1 MEIERIN
8 DNTVKFYISY
18 LDVEERGFSRD
29 EIWFNRDKSEELFWE
44 MMDEVNEEA
53 DFVMEGPLWIQVQAM
68 DKGLEVTVTRAQLTK
83 DGQKLDM
90 PDDIEERRRMFSND
104 DAASA
109 ATEFDEFEPV
119 FNEPDT
125 KNLEYSFVFSEI
137 EELLPLSRRLQY
149 VPLETALYHFEGKYY
164 LHVSFDEILHSEDDI
179 KDHVSVFTEY
189 LQISPVTIHRL
200 DEYGKEIF
208 KEDALSNVLHY
219 FG

>member
-1 MEIERIN
+1 MDIERIN

-90 PDDIEERRRMFSND
+90 PDDIEERRKMFAND
-104 DAASA
+104 EEGAAG
-109 ATEFDEFEPV
+109 TEFDEFEPV
-119 FNEPDT
+119 FNEPET
-125 KNLEYSFVFSEI
+125 KKLDYSFVVAEV
-137 EELLPLSRRLQY
+137 EDLLPLSRRLQY
-149 VPLETALYHFEGKYY
+149 VPMESALYHFEGKYY
-164 LHVSFDEILHSEDDI
+164 LHISFDDILHSDEDI
-179 KDHVSVFTEY
+179 KDHLSVFSEY
-189 LQISPVTIHRL
+189 LPASSVTIHR
-200 DEYGKEIF
+200 I
-208 KEDALSNVLHY
+208 
-219 FG
+219 

>member
-90 PDDIEERRRMFSND
+90 PDDIDERRKMFSSD
-104 DAASA
+104 DLGPG
-109 ATEFDEFEPV
+109 TPGFDEFEPV

-125 KNLEYSFVFSEI
+125 KKLEYAFMLSEV

-149 VPLETALYHFEGKYY
+149 VPMETALYHFEGKYY
-164 LHVSFDEILHSEDDI
+164 LHVSFDEILHSDEDI
-179 KDHVSVFTEY
+179 KDHLSVFSEY
-189 LQISPVTIHRL
+189 LPSSSVTIHRL
-200 DEYGKEIF
+200 EEYGKEIF
-208 KEDALSNVLHY
+208 DKDALSNILHY

>member
-18 LDVEERGFSRD
+18 VDVEERGFSRD

-83 DGQKLDM
+83 DGQKLDL
-90 PDDIEERRRMFSND
+90 PDDIEERRKMFAGEEVDSQ
-104 DAASA
+104 
-109 ATEFDEFEPV
+109 EFDEFEPV
-119 FNEPDT
+119 YDDT
-125 KNLEYSFVFSEI
+125 DKKKLEYSFMLSEV
-137 EELLPLSRRLQY
+137 EELLPIAKRLMY
-149 VPLETALYHFEGKYY
+149 VPLDTALYHFEDKYL
-164 LHVSFDEILHSEDDI
+164 LHISFDEILHSE
-179 KDHVSVFTEY
+179 KDMKDQLSVITEY
-189 LQISPVTIHRL
+189 LQQSPVTIHRL
-200 DEYGKEIF
+200 EEYGKPIF
-208 KEDALSNVLHY
+208 KEDALANVLHY

>member
-1 MEIERIN
+1 
-8 DNTVKFYISY
+8 
-18 LDVEERGFSRD
+18 
-29 EIWFNRDKSEELFWE
+29 

-109 ATEFDEFEPV
+109 ETEFDEFEPV

-149 VPLETALYHFEGKYY
+149 VPLETALYHFEGKYF
-164 LHVSFDEILHSEDDI
+164 LHVSFDEILHSDDDI

-200 DEYGKEIF
+200 EEYGKEIF

>member
-68 DKGLEVTVTRAQLTK
+68 DKGLEVTVTKAQLTK
-83 DGQKLDM
+83 DGQKLDL
-90 PDDIEERRRMFSND
+90 PDDIDDRRKMFSSD
-104 DAASA
+104 DAAA
-109 ATEFDEFEPV
+109 PEFDEFEPV
-119 FNEPDT
+119 FDEPDF
-125 KNLEYSFVFSEI
+125 KKLEYTFVFSEVD
-137 EELLPLSRRLQY
+137 ELLPIARRLMY
-149 VPLETALYHFEGKYY
+149 VPIETALYHFENKYY
-164 LHVSFDEILHSEDDI
+164 LYASFDEILHSDDDVKNNI
-179 KDHVSVFTEY
+179 SVFTEY
-189 LQISPVTIHRL
+189 LQTSPVTIHRL
-200 DEYGKEIF
+200 EEYGKEIF

>member
-53 DFVMEGPLWIQVQAM
+53 DFAMEGPLWIQVQAM
-68 DKGLEVTVTRAQLTK
+68 DKGLEVTVTKAQLTK

-90 PDDIEERRRMFSND
+90 PDDIEERRKMFSGD
-104 DAASA
+104 DIPSHD
-109 ATEFDEFEPV
+109 FDEFEPV
-119 FNEPDT
+119 FNESDP
-125 KNLEYSFVFSEI
+125 KNLEYTFILEDLD
-137 EELLPLSRRLQY
+137 ELLPIARRLQY
-149 VPLETALYHFEGKYY
+149 IPLETELYHFENKYY
-164 LHVSFDEILHSEDDI
+164 LYVKFDEILHSSEDV
-179 KDHVSVFTEY
+179 KNHVSVFSEY
-189 LQISPVTIHRL
+189 LQSSPVTIHRL
-200 DEYGKEIF
+200 EEYGKTIF
-208 KEDALSNVLHY
+208 KEDALSNTLHY

>member
-18 LDVEERGFSRD
+18 VDVEERGFSRD

-83 DGQKLDM
+83 DGQKLDL
-90 PDDIEERRRMFSND
+90 PDDIEERRKMFAGEEVDSQ
-104 DAASA
+104 
-109 ATEFDEFEPV
+109 EFDEFEPV
-119 FNEPDT
+119 YDDT
-125 KNLEYSFVFSEI
+125 DKKKLEYSFMLSEV
-137 EELLPLSRRLQY
+137 EELLPIAKRLMY
-149 VPLETALYHFEGKYY
+149 VPLDTALYHFEDKYF
-164 LHVSFDEILHSEDDI
+164 LHISFDEILHSE
-179 KDHVSVFTEY
+179 KDMKDQLSVITEY
-189 LQISPVTIHRL
+189 LQQSPVTIHRL
-200 DEYGKEIF
+200 EEYGKPIF
-208 KEDALSNVLHY
+208 KEDALANVLHY

>member
-83 DGQKLDM
+83 DGQKLDL
-90 PDDIEERRRMFSND
+90 PDDIEERRKMFAGEEVESQ
-104 DAASA
+104 
-109 ATEFDEFEPV
+109 EFDEFEPV
-119 FNEPDT
+119 YDDT
-125 KNLEYSFVFSEI
+125 DKKKLEYSFILSEV
-137 EELLPLSRRLQY
+137 EELLPIAKRLMY
-149 VPLETALYHFEGKYY
+149 VPLDTALYHFEGKYF
-164 LHVSFDEILHSEDDI
+164 LHIAFDEILHSE
-179 KDHVSVFTEY
+179 KDMKDQLSVITEY
-189 LQISPVTIHRL
+189 LQQSPVTIHRL
-200 DEYGKEIF
+200 EEYGKPIF
-208 KEDALSNVLHY
+208 KEDALANVLHY

>member
-53 DFVMEGPLWIQVQAM
+53 DFAMEGPLWIQVQAM

-83 DGQKLDM
+83 DGQKIDM
-90 PDDIEERRRMFSND
+90 PDDIEERRKMFSGED
-104 DAASA
+104 
-109 ATEFDEFEPV
+109 TGVHEFDEFDPV
-119 FNEPDT
+119 FNDPDPKT
-125 KNLEYSFVFSEI
+125 FEYTFILSEV
-137 EELLPLSRRLQY
+137 EELLPIAERLKY
-149 VPLETALYHFEGKYY
+149 VPVETSLHHFEGKYY
-164 LHVSFDEILHSEDDI
+164 LYAKFDEILHSDEDV
-179 KDHVSVFTEY
+179 KNHVSVISEY
-189 LQISPVTIHRL
+189 LKTSPLTIHRL
-200 DEYGKEIF
+200 EEYGKEIF
-208 KEDALSNVLHY
+208 KQDALSNILHY

>member
-83 DGQKLDM
+83 DGQKLDL
-90 PDDIEERRRMFSND
+90 PDDIEERRKMF
-104 DAASA
+104 ASEDT
-109 ATEFDEFEPV
+109 ATPEFDEFEPV
-119 FNEPDT
+119 FEEPDI
-125 KNLEYSFVFSEI
+125 KKLEYTFVFSEV
-137 EELLPLSRRLQY
+137 EELLPIARRLMY
-149 VPLETALYHFEGKYY
+149 VPIESAVYHFENKYY
-164 LHVSFDEILHSEDDI
+164 LYTSFDEILHSEEDI
-179 KDHVSVFTEY
+179 KNNVSIITEY
-189 LQISPVTIHRL
+189 LRISPVTVHRL
-200 DEYGKEIF
+200 EEYGKPIF

>member
-83 DGQKLDM
+83 DGQKIDM
-90 PDDIEERRRMFSND
+90 PDDIEERRKMFSSD
-104 DAASA
+104 DPNTAD
-109 ATEFDEFEPV
+109 FDEFEPV
-119 FNEPDT
+119 FDEPDL
-125 KNLEYSFVFSEI
+125 KKLEFTYAFTEVD
-137 EELLPLSRRLQY
+137 ELLPIARRLMY
-149 VPLETALYHFEGKYY
+149 VPIESALYHFENKYY
-164 LHVSFDEILHSEDDI
+164 LHVSFDDLLHSEDDV
-179 KDHVSVFTEY
+179 KDNTSIISEY
-189 LQISPVTIHRL
+189 LQSSPLTIHRL
-200 DEYGKEIF
+200 EEYGKEIF
-208 KEDALSNVLHY
+208 KQDALSNVLYY

>member
-53 DFVMEGPLWIQVQAM
+53 DFAMEGPLWIQVQAM
-68 DKGLEVTVTRAQLTK
+68 DKGLEVTVTKAQLTK

-90 PDDIEERRRMFSND
+90 PDDIEERRKMFTGD
-104 DAASA
+104 DIPAHD
-109 ATEFDEFEPV
+109 FDEFEPV
-119 FNEPDT
+119 FNEADL
-125 KNLEYSFVFSEI
+125 KNLEYTFILDDVD
-137 EELLPLSRRLQY
+137 ELLPIARRLQY
-149 VPLETALYHFEGKYY
+149 IPLESMLYHFENRYY
-164 LHVSFDEILHSEDDI
+164 LYVKFDEILHSSDDV
-179 KDHVSVFTEY
+179 KNHVSVFSEY
-189 LQISPVTIHRL
+189 LQSSPVTIHRL
-200 DEYGKEIF
+200 EEYGKPIF
-208 KEDALSNVLHY
+208 KDDALSNTLHY

>member
-83 DGQKLDM
+83 DGQKLDL
-90 PDDIEERRRMFSND
+90 PDDIEERRKMFSGEETG
-104 DAASA
+104 SP
-109 ATEFDEFEPV
+109 EFDEFEPV
-119 FNEPDT
+119 YDEGDA
-125 KNLEYSFVFSEI
+125 KKLEYSFVLSEV
-137 EELLPLSRRLQY
+137 EELLPISKRLMY
-149 VPLETALYHFEGKYY
+149 MPVDTALYHFDGKYY
-164 LHVSFDEILHSEDDI
+164 MHVKFDEILHSEKDI
-179 KDHVSVFTEY
+179 KDQLSVITEY
-189 LQISPVTIHRL
+189 LQQTPMTIHRL
-200 DEYGKEIF
+200 EEYGKPIF

>member
-83 DGQKLDM
+83 DGQKLDL
-90 PDDIEERRRMFSND
+90 PDDIEERRKMF
-104 DAASA
+104 ASEDTETA
-109 ATEFDEFEPV
+109 EFDEFEPV
-119 FNEPDT
+119 FDEPEL
-125 KNLEYSFVFSEI
+125 KKLEHTFVFSEI
-137 EELLPLSRRLQY
+137 EELLPIARRLMY
-149 VPLETALYHFEGKYY
+149 VPIESAVYHFDNKYY
-164 LHVSFDEILHSEDDI
+164 LYLNFDEILHSEEDI
-179 KDHVSVFTEY
+179 KNNLSIISEY
-189 LQISPVTIHRL
+189 LRNSPLTIHRL
-200 DEYGKEIF
+200 EEYGNTIF

>member
-53 DFVMEGPLWIQVQAM
+53 DFIMEGPLWIQVQAM

-83 DGQKLDM
+83 DGQKLDL
-90 PDDIEERRRMFSND
+90 PDDIEERRKLFGSD
-104 DAASA
+104 DAAA
-109 ATEFDEFEPV
+109 PEFDEFEPV
-119 FNEPDT
+119 FEEPDVKKMDYT
-125 KNLEYSFVFSEI
+125 FNVLQVEDLVPLARRLEYVPI
-137 EELLPLSRRLQY
+137 ESAIY
-149 VPLETALYHFEGKYY
+149 YFENKYY
-164 LHVSFDEILHSEDDI
+164 LYISFDDLLHSEEDVKNYI
-179 KDHVSVFTEY
+179 SIISEY
-189 LQISPVTIHRL
+189 LTASPLTIHRL
-200 DEYGKEIF
+200 EEYGKPIF
-208 KEDALSNVLHY
+208 KEDALANVVHY

>member
-68 DKGLEVTVTRAQLTK
+68 DKGLEVTVTRAQMTK
-83 DGQKLDM
+83 DGQKLDL
-90 PDDIEERRRMFSND
+90 PDDIEERRKMFGGD
-104 DAASA
+104 ETIAPD
-109 ATEFDEFEPV
+109 FDEFEPV
-119 FNEPDT
+119 FDEHAV
-125 KNLEYSFVFSEI
+125 KKLEYTFIFSEI
-137 EELLPLSRRLQY
+137 EELVPLARRLEY
-149 VPLETALYHFEGKYY
+149 VPIESAIYHFENKYY
-164 LHVSFDEILHSEDDI
+164 LHIAFDELLHTEDDVKNYNSI
-179 KDHVSVFTEY
+179 FAEY
-189 LQISPVTIHRL
+189 LQGSPVTIHRL
-200 DEYGKEIF
+200 EEYGTPIF

>member
-83 DGQKLDM
+83 DGQKIDM
-90 PDDIEERRRMFSND
+90 PDDIEERRKMFSSD
-104 DAASA
+104 DSSA
-109 ATEFDEFEPV
+109 PEFDEFEPV
-119 FNEPDT
+119 FDEPDV
-125 KNLEYSFVFSEI
+125 KKLEFTYVFSEVD
-137 EELLPLSRRLQY
+137 ELLPIARRLMY
-149 VPLETALYHFEGKYY
+149 VPIESALYHFENNYY
-164 LHVSFDEILHSEDDI
+164 LHISFDDLLHSDDDV
-179 KDHVSVFTEY
+179 KDHTSIIAEY
-189 LQISPVTIHRL
+189 LRSSPLTIHRL
-200 DEYGKEIF
+200 EEYGKEIF
-208 KEDALSNVLHY
+208 KQDALSNVLYY

>member
-83 DGQKLDM
+83 DGQKLDL
-90 PDDIEERRRMFSND
+90 PDDIEERRKMFSGEETG
-104 DAASA
+104 SQ
-109 ATEFDEFEPV
+109 EFDEFEPV
-119 FNEPDT
+119 YDEGDA
-125 KNLEYSFVFSEI
+125 KKLEYSFVLSEV
-137 EELLPLSRRLQY
+137 EELLPIAKRLMY
-149 VPLETALYHFEGKYY
+149 MPVDTALYHFDGKYY
-164 LHVSFDEILHSEDDI
+164 MHVKFDEILHSEKDI
-179 KDHVSVFTEY
+179 KDQLSVITEY
-189 LQISPVTIHRL
+189 LQQTPMTIHRL
-200 DEYGKEIF
+200 EEYGKPIF

>member
-83 DGQKLDM
+83 DGEKLDM
-90 PDDIEERRRMFSND
+90 PDDIEERRRMFSNED
-104 DAASA
+104 GTSA
-109 ATEFDEFEPV
+109 ETEFDEFEPV

-125 KNLEYSFVFSEI
+125 KKLEYSFVFSEI
-137 EELLPLSRRLQY
+137 EELLPLSRRLQF
-149 VPLETALYHFEGKYY
+149 VPLETSLYHFEGKYF
-164 LHVSFDEILHSEDDI
+164 LHVSFDEILHSDDDI

-200 DEYGKEIF
+200 EEYGKEIF
-208 KEDALSNVLHY
+208 KDDALSNVLHY

>member
-53 DFVMEGPLWIQVQAM
+53 DFIMEGPLWIQVQAM

-83 DGQKLDM
+83 DGQKIDM
-90 PDDIEERRRMFSND
+90 PDDIEERRKMFSSD
-104 DAASA
+104 DANTAD
-109 ATEFDEFEPV
+109 FDEFEPV
-119 FNEPDT
+119 FDEPDV
-125 KNLEYSFVFSEI
+125 KKLEFTFAFNDVD
-137 EELLPLSRRLQY
+137 ELLPIARRLMY
-149 VPLETALYHFEGKYY
+149 VPIESALYHFENKYY
-164 LHVSFDEILHSEDDI
+164 LHVSFDDLLHSEDDV
-179 KDHVSVFTEY
+179 KDNTSIISEY
-189 LQISPVTIHRL
+189 LQSSPLTIHRL
-200 DEYGKEIF
+200 EEYGKEIF
-208 KEDALSNVLHY
+208 KQDALSNVLYY

>member
-83 DGQKLDM
+83 DGQKLDL
-90 PDDIEERRRMFSND
+90 PDDIEERRKMFSGEETG
-104 DAASA
+104 SP
-109 ATEFDEFEPV
+109 EFDEFEPV
-119 FNEPDT
+119 YDEGDV
-125 KNLEYSFVFSEI
+125 KKLEYSFVLSEV
-137 EELLPLSRRLQY
+137 EELLPIAKRLMY
-149 VPLETALYHFEGKYY
+149 MPVDTALYHFDGKYY
-164 LHVSFDEILHSEDDI
+164 MHVKFDEILHSEKDI
-179 KDHVSVFTEY
+179 KDQLSVITEY
-189 LQISPVTIHRL
+189 LQQTPMTIHRL
-200 DEYGKEIF
+200 EEYGKPIF

>member
-83 DGQKLDM
+83 DGQKLDL
-90 PDDIEERRRMFSND
+90 PDDIEERRKMF
-104 DAASA
+104 ASEDTET
-109 ATEFDEFEPV
+109 TEFDEFEPV
-119 FNEPDT
+119 FDEPDI
-125 KNLEYSFVFSEI
+125 KKLEYTFVFSEV
-137 EELLPLSRRLQY
+137 EELLPIARRLMY
-149 VPLETALYHFEGKYY
+149 VPIESAVYHFDNKYY
-164 LHVSFDEILHSEDDI
+164 LYLNFDEILHSEEDI
-179 KDHVSVFTEY
+179 KNNISIISEY
-189 LQISPVTIHRL
+189 LRTSPLTIHRL
-200 DEYGKEIF
+200 EEYGNPIF
-208 KEDALSNVLHY
+208 TEDALSNILHY

>member
-83 DGQKLDM
+83 DGQKLDL
-90 PDDIEERRRMFSND
+90 PDDIEERRKMF
-104 DAASA
+104 ASEDTETA
-109 ATEFDEFEPV
+109 EFDEFEPV
-119 FNEPDT
+119 FDEPEL
-125 KNLEYSFVFSEI
+125 KKLEHTFVFSEI
-137 EELLPLSRRLQY
+137 EELLSIARRLMY
-149 VPLETALYHFEGKYY
+149 VPIESAVYHFDNKYY
-164 LHVSFDEILHSEDDI
+164 LYLNFDEILHSEEDI
-179 KDHVSVFTEY
+179 KNNLSIISEY
-189 LQISPVTIHRL
+189 LRISPLTIHRL
-200 DEYGKEIF
+200 EEYGNPIF

>member
-83 DGQKLDM
+83 DGQKIDL
-90 PDDIEERRRMFSND
+90 PDDIEERRKMFGGD
-104 DAASA
+104 DAAAS
-109 ATEFDEFEPV
+109 EFDEFEPI
-119 FNEPDT
+119 FDEPDL
-125 KNLEYSFVFSEI
+125 KKLEYTFVFSEVD
-137 EELLPLSRRLQY
+137 ELLPLARRLMY
-149 VPLETALYHFEGKYY
+149 VPIESALYHFENKYY
-164 LHVSFDEILHSEDDI
+164 LYVGFDELLHSESDV
-179 KDHVSVFTEY
+179 KDNISIFTEY
-189 LQISPVTIHRL
+189 LQSSPITIHRL
-200 DEYGKEIF
+200 EEYGKPIF
-208 KEDALSNVLHY
+208 KKDALANVLHY

>member
-1 MEIERIN
+1 MDIERIN

-90 PDDIEERRRMFSND
+90 PDDIEERRKMFANEDS
-104 DAASA
+104 DAAG
-109 ATEFDEFEPV
+109 TEFDEFEPV

-125 KNLEYSFVFSEI
+125 KKLEYTFMLSEV
-137 EELLPLSRRLQY
+137 EELVPLSRRLQY
-149 VPLETALYHFEGKYY
+149 VPIETALYHFEGKYY
-164 LHVSFDEILHSEDDI
+164 LHISFDDILHSDEDI
-179 KDHVSVFTEY
+179 KDHLSVLSEY
-189 LQISPVTIHRL
+189 LPPSSVTIHRL
-200 DEYGKEIF
+200 EEYGKEIF
-208 KEDALSNVLHY
+208 KKDALSNVLHY

>member
-18 LDVEERGFSRD
+18 VDVEERGFSRD

-83 DGQKLDM
+83 DGQKLDL
-90 PDDIEERRRMFSND
+90 PDDIEERRKMFAGEEVDSQ
-104 DAASA
+104 
-109 ATEFDEFEPV
+109 EFDEFEPV
-119 FNEPDT
+119 YDDT
-125 KNLEYSFVFSEI
+125 DKKKLEYSFILSEV
-137 EELLPLSRRLQY
+137 EELLPIAKRLMY
-149 VPLETALYHFEGKYY
+149 VPLDTALYHFEDKYF
-164 LHVSFDEILHSEDDI
+164 LHISFDEILHSE
-179 KDHVSVFTEY
+179 KDMKDQLSVITEY
-189 LQISPVTIHRL
+189 LQQSPVTIHRL
-200 DEYGKEIF
+200 EEYGKPIF
-208 KEDALSNVLHY
+208 KEDALANVLHY

>member
-90 PDDIEERRRMFSND
+90 PDDIEERRRMFSNE

-109 ATEFDEFEPV
+109 DTEFDEFEPV
-119 FNEPDT
+119 FNEPDK

-149 VPLETALYHFEGKYY
+149 VPLETALYHFEGKYF
-164 LHVSFDEILHSEDDI
+164 LHVSFDEILHSDDDI

-200 DEYGKEIF
+200 EEYGNEIF

>member
-53 DFVMEGPLWIQVQAM
+53 DFIMEGPLWIQVQAM

-83 DGQKLDM
+83 DGQKIDM
-90 PDDIEERRRMFSND
+90 PDDIEERRKMFSSD
-104 DAASA
+104 DANTAD
-109 ATEFDEFEPV
+109 FDEFEPV
-119 FNEPDT
+119 FDEPDV
-125 KNLEYSFVFSEI
+125 KKLEFTFAFNEVD
-137 EELLPLSRRLQY
+137 ELLPIARRLMY
-149 VPLETALYHFEGKYY
+149 VPIESALYHFENKYY
-164 LHVSFDEILHSEDDI
+164 LHVSFDDLLHSEDDV
-179 KDHVSVFTEY
+179 KDNTSIISEY
-189 LQISPVTIHRL
+189 LQSSPLTIHRL
-200 DEYGKEIF
+200 EEYGKEIF
-208 KEDALSNVLHY
+208 KQDALSNVLYY

>member
-83 DGQKLDM
+83 DGQKIDL
-90 PDDIEERRRMFSND
+90 PDDIEERRKMFGGD
-104 DAASA
+104 DAASS
-109 ATEFDEFEPV
+109 EFDEFEPI
-119 FNEPDT
+119 FDEPDL
-125 KNLEYSFVFSEI
+125 KKLEYTFVFSEVD
-137 EELLPLSRRLQY
+137 ELLPLARRLMY
-149 VPLETALYHFEGKYY
+149 VPIESALYHFENKYY
-164 LHVSFDEILHSEDDI
+164 LYVGFDEILHSESDI
-179 KDHVSVFTEY
+179 KNNVSIFAEY
-189 LQISPVTIHRL
+189 LQTSPMTIHRL
-200 DEYGKEIF
+200 EEYGKEIF
-208 KEDALSNVLHY
+208 KEDALANVLHY

>member
-83 DGQKLDM
+83 DGQKIDL
-90 PDDIEERRRMFSND
+90 PDDIEERRKMFGGD
-104 DAASA
+104 DATSD
-109 ATEFDEFEPV
+109 FDEFEPI
-119 FNEPDT
+119 FDEPDV
-125 KNLEYSFVFSEI
+125 KKLEYTFVFSEVD
-137 EELLPLSRRLQY
+137 ELLPLARRLMY
-149 VPLETALYHFEGKYY
+149 VPIESALYHFENKYY
-164 LHVSFDEILHSEDDI
+164 LYVAFDEILHSESDV
-179 KDHVSVFTEY
+179 KDNVSIFTEY
-189 LQISPVTIHRL
+189 LQVSPMTIHRL
-200 DEYGKEIF
+200 EEYGNQIF

>member
-83 DGQKLDM
+83 DGQKLDL
-90 PDDIEERRRMFSND
+90 PDDIEERRKLFGSD
-104 DAASA
+104 DAVAP
-109 ATEFDEFEPV
+109 EFDEFEPV
-119 FNEPDT
+119 FEEPDVKKMDYT
-125 KNLEYSFVFSEI
+125 FNVMQVEDLVPLARRLEYVAI
-137 EELLPLSRRLQY
+137 ES
-149 VPLETALYHFEGKYY
+149 AIYHFENKYY
-164 LHVSFDEILHSEDDI
+164 LHISFDDLLHSEEDVKNYI
-179 KDHVSVFTEY
+179 SIISEY
-189 LQISPVTIHRL
+189 LTASPLTIHRL
-200 DEYGKEIF
+200 EEYGNPIF
-208 KEDALSNVLHY
+208 KENALPNVLHY

>member
-104 DAASA
+104 DSESA
-109 ATEFDEFEPV
+109 ATDFDEFEPV

-125 KNLEYSFVFSEI
+125 KTLEYSFVLSEV
-137 EELLPLSRRLQY
+137 EELVSLSRRLQY
-149 VPLETALYHFEGKYY
+149 VPLETALYYFEGKYF
-164 LHVSFDEILHSEDDI
+164 LHVSFDDILHSDDDI
-179 KDHVSVFTEY
+179 KNHVSVFTEY
-189 LQISPVTIHRL
+189 LQSSPVTIHRL
-200 DEYGKEIF
+200 EEYGKEIF
-208 KEDALSNVLHY
+208 NKDALANVLHY

>member
-83 DGQKLDM
+83 DGQKLDL
-90 PDDIEERRRMFSND
+90 PDDIEERRKMFASE
-104 DAASA
+104 DATAP
-109 ATEFDEFEPV
+109 EFDEFEPV
-119 FNEPDT
+119 FEEPDV
-125 KNLEYSFVFSEI
+125 KKLEYTFVFSEV
-137 EELLPLSRRLQY
+137 EELLPIARRLMY
-149 VPLETALYHFEGKYY
+149 VPIASAIYHFDNKYY
-164 LHVSFDEILHSEDDI
+164 LYTNFDEILHSQEDI
-179 KDHVSVFTEY
+179 KNNVSIIAEY
-189 LQISPVTIHRL
+189 LRTSPVTIHRL
-200 DEYGKEIF
+200 EEYGKPIF
-208 KEDALSNVLHY
+208 TEDALSNVLHY

>member
-83 DGQKLDM
+83 DGQKLDL
-90 PDDIEERRRMFSND
+90 PDDIEERRKMFSGEE
-104 DAASA
+104 AGSQ
-109 ATEFDEFEPV
+109 EFDEFEPV
-119 FNEPDT
+119 YDEGDT
-125 KNLEYSFVFSEI
+125 KKLEFSFVLSEV
-137 EELLPLSRRLQY
+137 EELLPIAKRLMY
-149 VPLETALYHFEGKYY
+149 MPVDTALYHFDGKYY
-164 LHVSFDEILHSEDDI
+164 MHVKFDEILHSEKDI
-179 KDHVSVFTEY
+179 KDQLSVITEY
-189 LQISPVTIHRL
+189 LQQTPMTIHRL
-200 DEYGKEIF
+200 EEYGKPIF
-208 KEDALSNVLHY
+208 KEDALPNVLHY

>member
-53 DFVMEGPLWIQVQAM
+53 DFIMEGPLWIQVQAM

-83 DGQKLDM
+83 DGQKIDM
-90 PDDIEERRRMFSND
+90 PDDIEERRKMFSSD
-104 DAASA
+104 DGS
-109 ATEFDEFEPV
+109 TSDFDEFEPV
-119 FNEPDT
+119 FDEPDL
-125 KNLEYSFVFSEI
+125 KKLEFTYAFNEVD
-137 EELLPLSRRLQY
+137 ELLPIARRLMY
-149 VPLETALYHFEGKYY
+149 VPIESALYHFENKYY
-164 LHVSFDEILHSEDDI
+164 LHVSFDDLLHSDDDV
-179 KDHVSVFTEY
+179 KDHTSIISEY
-189 LQISPVTIHRL
+189 LQSSPLTIHRL
-200 DEYGKEIF
+200 EEYGKEIF
-208 KEDALSNVLHY
+208 KQDALSNVLYY